1 MRHRTR
7 AFAVLAALALFV
19 AAAAVGCGDASGG
32 GAASPSPT
40 APPAV
45 PADITG
51 TIHDLTR
58 SGDTGLPVL
67 LVVDDGAIPGAPD
80 RAWVR
85 VTPDT
90 VVWLLKG
97 GRGSGADLGAGQM
110 VSVWFDGPVAESY
123 PVQAK
128 AGVVRILL
136 ED

>member
-1 MRHRTR
+1 MRVGTV
-7 AFAVLAALALFV
+7 AFAVVAVLALAGV
-19 AAAAVGCGDASGG
+19 AAAACGGDG

-58 SGDTGLPVL
+58 NDATGLPLL
-67 LVVDDGAIPGAPD
+67 LVVDDGAMPGAPD
-80 RAWVR
+80 RAWVT

-90 VVWLLKG
+90 IVWMLKG
-97 GRGSGADLGAGQM
+97 GRGSAADLGAGQM

-128 AGVVRILL
+128 AGVIRILL

>member
-1 MRHRTR
+1 MRLRTLTI
-7 AFAVLAALALFV
+7 ALVAALALAGLVV
-19 AAAAVGCGDASGG
+19 AAACGGDGVS
-32 GAASPSPT
+32 ASPSPT

-58 SGDTGLPVL
+58 NADTGLPVL
-67 LVVDDGAIPGAPD
+67 LVVDDGAMPGAPD
-80 RAWVR
+80 RASVS
-85 VTPDT
+85 VAADT
-90 VVWLLKG
+90 VVWMLKG
-97 GRGSGADLGAGQM
+97 GRGTPADLGAGQM

>member
-1 MRHRTR
+1 MRAR
-7 AFAVLAALALFV
+7 AMMFAVV
-19 AAAAVGCGDASGG
+19 AAVALTWLAVAVACGGDGG
-32 GAASPSPT
+32 SASPSPT

-58 SGDTGLPVL
+58 NAETGLPVI

-80 RAWVR
+80 RAS
-85 VTPDT
+85 VTVTHGT

-97 GRGSGADLGAGQM
+97 GRGSAADLGAGQM
-110 VSVWFDGPVAESY
+110 VSVWFAGPVAESY
-123 PVQAK
+123 PVQAE

>member
-7 AFAVLAALALFV
+7 AFAVLAALVLLV
-19 AAAAVGCGDASGG
+19 AAVAVGCGESGG
-32 GAASPSPT
+32 GAVSPSPT

-67 LVVDDGAIPGAPD
+67 LVVDDGAMPGAPD
-80 RAWVR
+80 RAWVS

-97 GRGSGADLGAGQM
+97 GRGSGVDLGAGQM
-110 VSVWFDGPVAESY
+110 VSVWFEGPVAESH

>member
-1 MRHRTR
+1 MRYRTLGLT
-7 AFAVLAALALFV
+7 VLAALAMLI
-19 AAAAVGCGDASGG
+19 AVLAGACG
-32 GAASPSPT
+32 GAAGGSASPSPT

-51 TIHDLTR
+51 TIHDLSR
-58 SGDTGLPVL
+58 NEATGLPLL

-80 RAWVR
+80 RAWVT

-97 GRGSGADLGAGQM
+97 GRGSAADLGAGQM

-123 PVQAK
+123 PVQAR
-128 AGVVRILL
+128 AGVIRILL